1 MINKNN
7 SIKYIIIFLIMNIN
21 DTYIE
26 YNINFINCFRKIF
39 SFIKLKKELK
49 KNKLFFKLLTNK
61 KLIIIQKKKNN

>member
-21 DTYIE
+21 DTYID

-39 SFIKLKKELK
+39 SFIKFKKELK
-49 KNKLFFKLLTNK
+49 KNKIFFNLLINK
-61 KLIIIQKKKNN
+61 KLIIIQKKKK